1 MLVLTR
7 GIDEGLVIND
17 NIRITVVRV
26 RDGVVRIGIDA
37 PDDAVILRGELLG
50 KHSEEMLLRQRDKPP
65 Q

>member
-37 PDDAVILRGELLG
+37 PDDAVILRGELVD
-50 KHSEEMLLRQRDKPP
+50 KHSQELLLRQRDEPP
-65 Q
+65 K